1 MSLNVK
7 NYNSFL
13 KENTLFD
20 EYEVIDIQN
29 YEQLQGLSNNHWSF
43 FSGEG
48 QKYFNALLNK
58 DSNNLFIVLGNKD
71 SLPKFLIFW
80 DRMIAIDS
88 SNSIIMFEEYD
99 KFMKENVEIKN
110 KMENHIKGIEIES
123 KKSEN
128 ELEDESSIDVNNIKI
143 KPFDYQSFREF
154 HIRKQGN
161 PLKSNLF
168 SKMPKRRY

>member
-1 MSLNVK
+1 MSRNVK

-20 EYEVIDIQN
+20 EYEVIDVQKV
-29 YEQLQGLSNNHWSF
+29 EQLESLSDNHWSF
-43 FSGEG
+43 LSGEG

-58 DSNNLFIVLGNKD
+58 DNNNLFIVLGNKD

-80 DRMIAIDS
+80 DRMIVIDS

-110 KMENHIKGIEIES
+110 KIESHIKGIKIASDDSEDEIE
-123 KKSEN
+123 N
-128 ELEDESSIDVNNIKI
+128 GSSNGISVRKI
-143 KPFDYQSFREF
+143 KTFDPQSFREF
-154 HIRKQGN
+154 HLRKEAN
-161 PLKSNLF
+161 PLKSNFF
-168 SKMPKRRY
+168 SKIPKRRY

>member
-1 MSLNVK
+1 VSRNVK

-20 EYEVIDIQN
+20 EYEVIDVQKV
-29 YEQLQGLSNNHWSF
+29 EQLESLSNNHWSF
-43 FSGEG
+43 LAGG
-48 QKYFNALLNK
+48 DQKYFNALLNK

-80 DRMIAIDS
+80 DRMVIIDS

-110 KMENHIKGIEIES
+110 KIENHIKGIEIES
-123 KKSEN
+123 QKSEN
-128 ELEDESSIDVNNIKI
+128 ELEDESSIGVSSRKI
-143 KPFDYQSFREF
+143 TPFDPETFRGF
-154 HIRKQGN
+154 HIRKEAN
-161 PLKSNLF
+161 PLKFNLF
-168 SKMPKRRY
+168 SKIPKRRY